1 MTDAI
6 PLIVSAGMDDVTL
19 SDTARLTLWYLRK
32 RLDLLQY
39 TEVYVESLASEMR
52 RKDRTVNYAIEE
64 LIAAGYL
71 DAHAKRR
78 PRALR
83 FPLSRRIPALVRA
96 AA

>member
-6 PLIVSAGMDDVTL
+6 PLIVSAALDDTRL
-19 SDTARLTLWYLRK
+19 TDTARLAMWHLRL
-32 RLDLLQY
+32 RLDLLEY
-39 TEVYVESLASEMR
+39 REVYVESLAAEMH
-52 RKDRTVNYAIEE
+52 RKPRTVNYAVEE
-64 LIAAGYL
+64 LITAGYL

-96 AA
+96 A